1 MPPIADIAP
10 HADALLHGPVKGGSI
25 VPEKRVWAFGPG
37 FSAPPLDRT
46 VLGGKGYGVAQMSAV
61 GIPVPP
67 GFILQTSECARYK
80 AAGRRLDE
88 ALRAEVRGALA
99 ALEGA
104 MGLRLGDAE
113 SPLLVSV
120 LNLGCNDA
128 SVEGFARATG
138 NARLAWDSYRRFVE
152 MFADVVMH
160 VERGPFKEALDELKA
175 AEGAPF
181 DVDLSPD
188 ALRRAAATNKAIFRQ
203 HTGRE
208 FPQEAEEQLFAA
220 IAAVFDSWDSERA
233 QVYRRLNAIDDSW
246 GTAVV
251 VQAMVF
257 GNRGATSGTGVAF
270 TRNPMTGEERMFGE
284 FLINAQGE
292 DVVAGTRTPFPLT
305 VRQRAESGAEHAGL
319 PTLEEAMPEV
329 YEALVRTGKALEEHF
344 GDMQDIEFTID
355 AGRLFLLQTRTGKR
369 TGFAAVRIAAEML
382 RAGLTTEAGALQQIQ
397 PDQLSQ
403 LLSPVFDAAAKRAA
417 AGRRAAKG
425 FNAGPG
431 AATGVLVLS
440 SERAQEWAAAGRRV
454 LLVREETSP
463 NDYPGMVVAQ
473 GILTARGGCTSHA
486 AVVARGMGKPCV
498 VGCSTLSIDE
508 ARGVV
513 TAGDT
518 GLEAR
523 EGDPIAVDGF
533 TGEVFFCHLE
543 TSPSEIVQVLIN
555 KSLAPEDSAL
565 FQDYQLIMEAADGA
579 RRLHVRTNA
588 DTPRDAAIARAFGAE
603 GIGLVRTEHMFMEP
617 QRLTDVRRMFFSR
630 DRAERGRAVERLKV
644 YQREDFVGIFEAMA
658 GLPCNIRLLDPPL
671 HEFVPHS
678 DEELAELAPK
688 LGLSERELRDMRGA
702 LEESNPMLGH
712 RGCRLGIVY
721 PEITTMQVQAILEA
735 ALEVSARGVEV
746 HPEIMVPLVCLAREL
761 EHQVLLIE
769 ATAEALF
776 AAAGR
781 RVAFTVGTMIEQP
794 RAALL
799 AGEFAVHAAYFDFG
813 TNDLTQT
820 TFGISRDDAARFL
833 TPYMEGIEHPM
844 HPNELMVIVQSDP
857 FQKLDQ
863 EGVGQ
868 LMRMAVERGR
878 AVRPDLACGICGE
891 HGGEPSSVKFCHRI
905 GLDYVSCSPFRVP
918 VARLAAA
925 QAAVEEPGFVSDS
938 TSAGAKT
945 WL

>member
-1 MPPIADIAP
+1 MPPIVCTASG
-10 HADALLHGPVKGGSI
+10 ADAAPDGPVKGAAI
-25 VPEKRVWAFGPG
+25 PNTTEKRVWAFGPG
-37 FSAPPLDRT
+37 FIAPPLDRN
-46 VLGGKGYGVAQMSAV
+46 VLGGKGFGVAQMSSV

-67 GFILQTSECARYK
+67 GFIIGTLECSRYK
-80 AAGRRLDE
+80 AAGRRIDE
-88 ALRAEVRGALA
+88 GLRAQVKAALA
-99 ALEGA
+99 ALEES
-104 MGLRLGDAE
+104 MGLRLGDAVN
-113 SPLLVSV
+113 PLLVSVRSGARVSMPGMMDTV
-120 LNLGCNDA
+120 LNLGCNDT
-128 SVEGFARATG
+128 SVEGFAKVTG
-138 NARLAWDSYRRFVE
+138 NPRLAWDSYRRFVE

-160 VERGPFKEALDELKA
+160 VERRPFKEALDELKA

-181 DVDLSPD
+181 DVDLSAD
-188 ALRRAAATNKAIFRQ
+188 ALRRAAATNKAIFRE
-203 HTGRE
+203 HTGRP

-233 QVYRRLNAIDDSW
+233 QVYRRLNDIPESW

-257 GNRGATSGTGVAF
+257 GNRGPTSGTGVAF

-292 DVVAGTRTPFPLT
+292 DVVAGIRTPFPLT

-355 AGRLFLLQTRTGKR
+355 TGKLFLLQTRTGKR

-382 RAGLTTEAGALQQIQ
+382 RAGLTTEAGALKQIQ

-403 LLSPVFDAAAKRAA
+403 LLSPVFDAKAKKAAAAKK
-417 AGRRAAKG
+417 AAKG

-431 AATGVLVLS
+431 AATGVIALTTEKAHELVA
-440 SERAQEWAAAGRRV
+440 RGKKV
-454 LLVREETSP
+454 VLVREETSP

-513 TAGDT
+513 TASDT

-533 TGEVFFCHLE
+533 TGEVFFCHVE

-555 KSLAPEDSAL
+555 KTLKPEESML
-565 FQDYQLIMEAADGA
+565 YQNYKLIMDAADRA

-588 DTPRDAAIARAFGAE
+588 DTPRDAAVARAFGAQ

-630 DRAERGRAVERLKV
+630 DKAERLRAVDTLKV
-644 YQREDFVGIFEAMA
+644 YQKEDFVGIFRAMA

-671 HEFVPHS
+671 HEFIPKS
-678 DEELAELAPK
+678 EEEIAELAPK
-688 LGLSERELRDMRGA
+688 LGLAVRELREMRDG

-712 RGCRLGIVY
+712 RGCRLGIVH

-735 ALEVSARGVEV
+735 AIEVSKEGVEV
-746 HPEIMVPLVCLAREL
+746 HPEIMVPLVCLSKEL
-761 EHQVLLIE
+761 EHQVLLID
-769 ATAEALF
+769 ATAAAVF
-776 AAAGR
+776 KAAGT
-781 RVAFTVGTMIEQP
+781 AIKYTVGTMIEQP

-799 AGEFAVHAAYFDFG
+799 AGEMASHAAYFDFG

-820 TFGISRDDAARFL
+820 TFGISRDCR
-833 TPYMEGIEHPM
+833 
-844 HPNELMVIVQSDP
+844 
-857 FQKLDQ
+857 
-863 EGVGQ
+863 
-868 LMRMAVERGR
+868 
-878 AVRPDLACGICGE
+878 VRD
-891 HGGEPSSVKFCHRI
+891 
-905 GLDYVSCSPFRVP
+905 
-918 VARLAAA
+918 
-925 QAAVEEPGFVSDS
+925 
-938 TSAGAKT
+938 
-945 WL
+945 